1 MISSIKSEIFLFLS
15 IVDRLVYK
23 LNLSNVECES
33 MCGKTKKT
41 VNKTVETVLKVHKI
55 DRYPSHDNPFTWS
68 YSFLSSSIHR

>member
-1 MISSIKSEIFLFLS
+1 MISSIKSGIFLFLS

-33 MCGKTKKT
+33 MCEKTKKT

-55 DRYPSHDNPFTWS
+55 SKS
-68 YSFLSSSIHR
+68 